1 MERTIRNF
9 KDEIRSTLGA
19 DFPDDPMEQL
29 LGAITAVFKAGAGR
43 EQLTTEKLKIFQTV
57 GHSSKCP
64 DYGLW
69 KHG

>member
-29 LGAITAVFKAGAGR
+29 LGAITAVFQSWSGE
-43 EQLTTEKLKIFQTV
+43 EQLTIEKLKIFQTS
-57 GHSSKCP
+57 GAQQ
-64 DYGLW
+64 
-69 KHG
+69 